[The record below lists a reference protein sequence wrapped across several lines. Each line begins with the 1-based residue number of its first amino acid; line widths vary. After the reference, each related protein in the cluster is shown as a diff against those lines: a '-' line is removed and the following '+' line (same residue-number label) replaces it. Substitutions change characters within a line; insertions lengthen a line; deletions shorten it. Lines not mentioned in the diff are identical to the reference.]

1 MPDAISRLN
10 AALDGRYKIQR
21 LLGEGSMANVYLA
34 MDLKHDREVAFK
46 VLKPEVSST
55 LGPDRFLLEI
65 KTTAQLNHPNIL
77 PLIDSGSAD
86 GFLYYVMPY
95 VAGESLRE
103 RLTNERQ
110 LPVDDAKRIVEQVA
124 SALDFAHG
132 RGVIHRDIKPAN
144 ILLHEGVAMVAD
156 FGIAFAVSAA
166 GGDRMTEIG
175 LSLGTPHYMSP
186 EQAVGDEDFD
196 GRADQYSL
204 ACVLYE
210 MLAGDPPF
218 TGRNT
223 RALLTSHIMDPVPA
237 LSTVRA
243 GVDSATT
250 KAISKALA
258 KTPAER
264 FATPMAFV
272 QALRETES
280 SQGGA
285 TSIAVLPLANLSG
298 DPQQEYFSD
307 GMTEALITDLA
318 KIGALKVISRT
329 SVMRFK
335 GSNTPL
341 PDIARELGVNTIL
354 EGSVLTAGDEVRI
367 TVQLIDASTD
377 THLWAESYNRQLTS
391 ILSLQGEVA
400 RTVAEQVKVKLT
412 PQEEARLTNRMAVTP
427 AAHQAYLEGR
437 FLWNQRGP
445 NLERSIP
452 FFEEAVSHDPDYAPA
467 YAGLADA
474 YALIGFYGM
483 QPLDAVMDKARQA
496 ATTALELAPNLAEAH
511 ASLGYIHLVYD
522 WDWDKSGR
530 ELRRA
535 IELNPSYAPARI
547 WHAVWLLHVRGPEDA
562 VSELHR
568 GLEYDPLSVSIRFHM
583 AFFLSMLDRFE
594 DMEASARDALELVP
608 GYSLARGLLGLAL
621 HAQSRTEEGIR
632 ELEQAAAESGR
643 EQWVVGMLGTVYAD
657 IGEPEKA
664 RAIAAELEA
673 RAETEFVSPI
683 HVAVLHAAARD
694 IEPALT
700 WLYRAYDERAPL
712 ITSIRLSCYPG
723 RALSTLSDEPRF
735 QELMQRLDAQIP
747 SLAPTGERP

>member
-1 MPDAISRLN
+1 MSDPVSRLN
-10 AALDGRYKIQR
+10 AALEGRYSIER
-21 LLGEGSMANVYLA
+21 ELGQGGMATVYLA
-34 MDLKHDREVAFK
+34 KDLKHDREVAFK
-46 VLKPEVSST
+46 VLKPEVSSS

-65 KTTAQLNHPNIL
+65 KTTAQLNHPHIL

-110 LPVDDAKRIVEQVA
+110 LPVDDAKRIAEEVA

-175 LSLGTPHYMSP
+175 LSLGTPDYMSP

-196 GRADQYSL
+196 GRADLYSL

-218 TGRNT
+218 TGRNA
-223 RALLTSHIMDPVPA
+223 RALLTSHIMDPVPV

-264 FATPMAFV
+264 FATPTAFV

-280 SQGGA
+280 PQGGA

-335 GSNTPL
+335 SSDMPL
-341 PDIARELGVNTIL
+341 PDIARELGVNAIL
-354 EGSVLTAGDEVRI
+354 EGSVLMVGDEVRI

-377 THLWAESYNRQLTS
+377 THLWAESYDRQLTG
-391 ILSLQGEVA
+391 ILALQGEVA

-412 PQEEARLTNRMAVTP
+412 PQEEARLTNRTAVNP
-427 AAHQAYLEGR
+427 VAHEAYLKGR
-437 FLWNQRGP
+437 FLWNQRGS

-452 FFEEAVSHDPDYAPA
+452 FFEEALSHDPDYAPA

-483 QPLDAVMDKARQA
+483 QPLDTVMEKARKA
-496 ATTALELAPNLAEAH
+496 AMTALKLAPNLAEAH

-530 ELRRA
+530 ELRCA
-535 IELNPSYAPARI
+535 LELNPSYAPARI
-547 WHAVWLLHVRGPEDA
+547 WHAVWLLHVRGAEDA
-562 VSELHR
+562 VVELQQ
-568 GLEYDPLSVSIRFHM
+568 GLEYDPLSVSIRFHI

-594 DMEASARDALELVP
+594 DMEASARDALELYP
-608 GYSLARGLLGLAL
+608 GHSLSRGLLGLAL
-621 HAQSRTEEGIR
+621 HVQSRTDEGIR
-632 ELEQAAAESGR
+632 ELEKAAAESGR
-643 EQWVVGMLGTVYAD
+643 EQWVVGMLGAVYAD

-664 RAIAAELEA
+664 RAIAAELET
-673 RAETEFVSPI
+673 RAETECVGAI
-683 HVAVLHAAARD
+683 HVAALHAAAGD
-694 IEPALT
+694 IEPALA
-700 WLYRAYDERAPL
+700 WLYRAYDERSAL
-712 ITSIRLSCYPG
+712 VMTSRLPAYPG

-735 QELMQRLDAQIP
+735 QALMQRLDEQVP
-747 SLAPTGERP
+747 SLSSTAEGS